1 MPMPMGLP
9 PPVPGFEMFVASQG
23 MSEGLSQT
31 TGAQIIP
38 RVTLRMGEVQL
49 CAQWRNISSPIA
61 NGIAAFFVKWSHR
74 SDNSQ
79 VELAALYRVRTDAP
93 AGVDR
98 NAWEFDGSFR
108 HSFGKVGVRAIAEYS
123 PKEFEAGQ
131 SLYVELGPTLQ
142 IAKTTIISLNA
153 GRRERGGA
161 PDYSTF
167 NAGVTRLVGRK
178 LSVDARVY
186 ATDHPERGSRYRTR
200 LVVSARVI
208 L

>member
-1 MPMPMGLP
+1 
-9 PPVPGFEMFVASQG
+9 MFVAGQG

-38 RVTLRMGEVQL
+38 RVTLRIGEVQL

-74 SDNSQ
+74 SDDSQ
-79 VELAALYRVRTDAP
+79 VELAALYRLRTEAP

-131 SLYVELGPTLQ
+131 SIYVELGPTLQ

-167 NAGVTRLVGRK
+167 NAGVTRIVGRK